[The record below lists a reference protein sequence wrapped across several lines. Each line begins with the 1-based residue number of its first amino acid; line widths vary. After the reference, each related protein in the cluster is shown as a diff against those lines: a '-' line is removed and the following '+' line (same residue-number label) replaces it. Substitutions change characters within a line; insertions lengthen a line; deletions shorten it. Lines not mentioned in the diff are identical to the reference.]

1 MKTLTFRGFLVLAA
15 VLTVLGGVRAGT
27 RRHDR
32 TDQQHLDL
40 GEQYPMVGAMRG
52 DVFGSGTLIGAQWA
66 ITAAHVVDG
75 RLGNPGDVKFDIG
88 GQRYFGSEVLVP
100 VNWNPNKI
108 DDGWDIALVKLDRPV
123 ANVGPSA
130 LSEQANILGE
140 EATLTG
146 FGRSGTGLTGAS
158 TSQGVKRAGR
168 NTIDRYY
175 WGMQTRIVMA
185 DFDHPTDPSF
195 SGFGNTTAIDL
206 EYCLAGGDSGG
217 GLFVDNGGTPELA
230 GINSILIPLNGGDAE
245 DSTYGDGMGFTRV
258 YSFLGWIEDKIDANG
273 PETAWDGGSGNWVFD
288 NNWTEGAPDATTGA
302 IVEGG
307 TAQVMTGGAADFLI
321 VGRTGAGA
329 VTQSNGTM
337 TVSRSVTLGGATTGD
352 GTYTLSGGVLDAP
365 AVFVGYEGAGALR
378 LTGSN
383 ARVDTEVL
391 AFGLDGSLEA
401 AAGSS
406 AHLTGPAMV
415 AIASD
420 DASAMAGLENVTLVF
435 EGGVDHDSTL
445 EIASQDRGPTMDG
458 YDDNFALGTL
468 EVGGTN
474 PADVVLVDEFFNS
487 GVDEALYLDTLVLNP
502 GSTLDLDGQTLYV
515 RTIDDN
521 GGALVENGGQWWRMV
536 TLGDFNGDGALN
548 GLDIPDFKAALADT
562 EAWQSQSH
570 ISAIMA
576 GDFTGDGAFNGLDIP
591 GFKQALGSGVAAV
604 PEPGVGLL
612 VLTGI
617 VGVNAILRH
626 RGRHLHR

>member
-1 MKTLTFRGFLVLAA
+1 LT
-15 VLTVLGGVRAGT
+15 
-27 RRHDR
+27 
-32 TDQQHLDL
+32 
-40 GEQYPMVGAMRG
+40 
-52 DVFGSGTLIGAQWA
+52 
-66 ITAAHVVDG
+66 
-75 RLGNPGDVKFDIG
+75 
-88 GQRYFGSEVLVP
+88 
-100 VNWNPNKI
+100 
-108 DDGWDIALVKLDRPV
+108 GWDIALVRLDRPV
-123 ANVGPSA
+123 VNVAPAGLP
-130 LSEQANILGE
+130 EQANVIGE
-140 EATLTG
+140 VGTFVG
-146 FGRSGTGLTGAS
+146 FGRSGTGITGAS
-158 TSQGVKRAGR
+158 TPQGTKRAGQ
-168 NTIDRYY
+168 NTIDSVYGVSR
-175 WGMQTRIVMA
+175 VLA
-185 DFDHPTDPSF
+185 SDFDHPTDSSF
-195 SGFGNTTAIDL
+195 NGLGSANALDL
-206 EYCLAGGDSGG
+206 EYCTAGGDSGG
-217 GLFVDNGGTPELA
+217 PVFLDNGGAPELV
-230 GINSILIPLNGGDAE
+230 GVHSFLFRSQGGE
-245 DSTYGDGMGFTRV
+245 HSDSTYGDGMGYTRA
-258 YSFLGWIEDKIDANG
+258 YSFRNWIETRFDYLG
-273 PETAWDGGSGNWVFD
+273 FETRWEGGSGHWPID
-288 NNWTEGAPDATTGA
+288 GNWTRGAPDCDDPTNSGA

-420 DASAMAGLENVTLVF
+420 DASAMAGLESVTLVF

-458 YDDNFALGTL
+458 YADNFALGTL

-570 ISAIMA
+570 IPAVMA

-626 RGRHLHR
+626 RGRHRN